1 MKYAVAAAVCAAMSV
16 SACASTYTSTPRP
29 TAGQTI
35 RYVQG
40 IATTQAEGRNAAV
53 QVTSFGPNDK
63 GRLVFAVAVFNR
75 GETAMNFGVENVSV
89 SALGAPVRVF
99 TYAELER
106 MAKNDATTALVLTA
120 LAGGAAAAAASS
132 GPTYRSTTVT
142 PYGTYSTVAT
152 NYAAQAVASSVA
164 VASTANQM
172 NNISA
177 NLDSTLSSLSGSVL
191 QTTTID
197 PETSFGGQVISDRV
211 AFPEAGAL
219 PTNFIVVVGDETF
232 DFAFDI
238 AKD

>member
-1 MKYAVAAAVCAAMSV
+1 MKYAVALAVCAAMSV

-40 IATTQAEGRNAAV
+40 VATTQGEGRNATV

-75 GETAMNFGVENVSV
+75 GDTAMNFGVENVSV

-120 LAGGAAAAAASS
+120 LAGGVAAAAASS

-164 VASTANQM
+164 LAGTTSQM

-177 NLDSTLSSLSGSVL
+177 NLDNTLTSLSGSIL

-197 PETSFGGQVISDRV
+197 PDTSFGGQVISDRV

-219 PTNFIVVVGDETF
+219 PANFVVVVGDETF